1 MKAFMPTPETFT
13 PKEHETAD
21 EIALDLITPGFLQ
34 NRLIASEK
42 GEEFVQASRDLLHKN
57 IDYLIQTPKG
67 AETRGNGQEL
77 VEAQL
82 NVNRL
87 VSDFMISRISKFSN
101 AIIAE
106 GVDKYI
112 EWAKSEEQIDE
123 LAKQVEGDEL
133 FEAMKK
139 GVEEGKAEF
148 LKINGALKKV
158 LMFWANVAGHQKFA
172 EYQAEAMEALPPH
185 LKGYSIEMA
194 TLVATVGAIVTAFSV
209 RMNEEN
215 KVHFA
220 LSSMAEMLSAAR
232 DQIVITSIVS
242 PAPIEN
248 LFLTRMSYLV
258 DQVVKDKEGCGDE
271 ACESCNEQKAEEP
284 GGNVVQF
291 PTSKTVH

>member
-1 MKAFMPTPETFT
+1 MKAFMPNPEIFD

-34 NRLIASEK
+34 NRLIASDK

-82 NVNRL
+82 KVNAI
-87 VSDFMISRISKFSN
+87 VSDFMIYRISKFSN

-106 GVDKYI
+106 GIGKYI

-158 LMFWANVAGHQKFA
+158 LMFWANVAGPEKFA

-185 LKGYSIEMA
+185 LKSQGIEMA
-194 TLVATVGAIVTAFSV
+194 TLVATVGAVITAFSV

-215 KVHFA
+215 NVQFA
-220 LSSMAEMLSAAR
+220 LSSMAELLTATR
-232 DQIVITSIVS
+232 DQIVITSVVS

-271 ACESCNEQKAEEP
+271 ACEACNEQKAEETAN
-284 GGNVVQF
+284 NVVQF
-291 PTSKTVH
+291 PASKTVH